1 MSGPTPFQV
10 RMVEG
15 AVRRLEWDVNVAIDT
30 DDGTVIVM
38 VPEASIDEVAETT
51 VDFFRILSKSM
62 SAKEF
67 VALDV
72 VFIVDD
78 NAEGEGDG

>member
-1 MSGPTPFQV
+1 
-10 RMVEG
+10 MVEG